1 MLSSFSALRNRTTK
15 SIKKMGFEV
24 GGCRK
29 SCLVAFC
36 EDSNQKQDVM
46 SIADDLSQT
55 KLSKVNVFDKK
66 GQDQREKGS
75 EFDL

>member
-1 MLSSFSALRNRTTK
+1 
-15 SIKKMGFEV
+15 MGFEV
-24 GGCRK
+24 RGCQK
-29 SCLVAFC
+29 SCLVAFYK
-36 EDSNQKQDVM
+36 DSNQKQDVM